1 MTSYRIVPLGLIDA
15 NDFYSRAGS
24 GWELKDMNNTK
35 WIDIA
40 IMRCTAIAMLWLR
53 YHVVSAE
60 RSTMELLMSNA
71 GQSLD

>member
-15 NDFYSRAGS
+15 NDFDSRAGS
-24 GWELKDMNNTK
+24 GWQFKDMNNTK

-40 IMRCTAIAMLWLR
+40 IMRCTAITTLWLR
-53 YHVVSAE
+53 YYVASAE
-60 RSTMELLMSNA
+60 RSTMELLISNA